1 MAETMGPPDKQ
12 QHPQQH
18 QQQHGQKKR
27 FNKKWKHFRDR
38 EHGGGGGGDGG
49 GHQGGGQGG
58 GQRHFRRPANMQS
71 GPNSEV
77 VTFDFNS
84 FPADLDEAGLAAL
97 LETLPAAP
105 KKKHKPVEHS
115 ALQEKNLADL
125 FEVAETEGVEIQ
137 SARNRRDVIF
147 EITAQRLKTHVP
159 VIVEGVVAQQGPH
172 YMLRAS
178 CYDYMPAQDDVVV
191 PASLVTRYALL
202 PGMTLRGKLR
212 APREGEKHF
221 ALVEIEEIDCN
232 DPEEAKTR
240 APFKELTPLY
250 PEERIILEGVGDNPL
265 EMRIVDLITPLG
277 RGQRGLIVAP
287 PRTGKTILLQMLA
300 KSIVQNAPDAH
311 LIILLVDERPEEVT
325 DFERML
331 PEGKR
336 EIVSSTF
343 DEPAS
348 RHLQVAEMVM
358 LRAKSLVEAG
368 EDVVILL
375 DSITRLARASNI
387 EAPSNG
393 KLLSGG
399 MDATALQFPK
409 RFFGAARNIEGGGS
423 LTILG
428 TALIETGSKMDE
440 LIFEEFK
447 GTGNMELVLDRRLS
461 DRRIFPAIDINRSG
475 TRKEEL
481 LFTPEEIKRIW
492 MLRKL
497 LNEMDPVEAMEILVS
512 KMKKTRVNAEFLMSI
527 G

>member
-18 QQQHGQKKR
+18 QQQQHQHHHKKR
-27 FNKKWKHFRDR
+27 FKKWKQFR
-38 EHGGGGGGDGG
+38 EHGGGGGGGEGG
-49 GHQGGGQGG
+49 GQHQGGGQRG
-58 GQRHFRRPANMQS
+58 FRRPANMQS
-71 GPNSEV
+71 SQNEV
-77 VTFDFNS
+77 VTFDFNT

-97 LETLPAAP
+97 AETLPAAP
-105 KKKHKPVEHS
+105 KKKHKPVEHKE
-115 ALQEKNLADL
+115 LQQKNLADL

-137 SARNRRDVIF
+137 SARNRRDVIY

-172 YMLRAS
+172 FMLRAS

-191 PASLVTRYALL
+191 PASVVARHALV
-202 PGMTLRGKLR
+202 PGMTVRGRLR

-221 ALVEIEEIDCN
+221 ALVEIEEIDCHE
-232 DPEEAKTR
+232 PEEAKTR

-265 EMRIVDLITPLG
+265 EMRIVDLITPIG

-300 KSIVQNAPDAH
+300 KSIVKNAPDAH

-481 LFTPEEIKRIW
+481 LFTPEEIRRIW

>member
-12 QHPQQH
+12 QHPPQQQH
-18 QQQHGQKKR
+18 QHQHKKR
-27 FNKKWKHFRDR
+27 FKKWKHFRDR
-38 EHGGGGGGDGG
+38 EHGGGDGG
-49 GHQGGGQGG
+49 QHAQQGGQ
-58 GQRHFRRPANMQS
+58 QRGFRRPANMQAAQ
-71 GPNSEV
+71 NEV

-84 FPADLDEAGLAAL
+84 FPADLDAAALAAL
-97 LETLPAAP
+97 DETLAPAA
-105 KKKHKPVEHS
+105 KKKQKPAEH
-115 ALQEKNLADL
+115 AELQQKNLADL
-125 FEVAETEGVEIQ
+125 FEVAEQEGVEIQ

-147 EITAQRLKTHVP
+147 EITTQRLKNHVP
-159 VIVEGVVAQQGPH
+159 VLVEGVVALQGPH
-172 YMLRAS
+172 QMLRSS
-178 CYDYMPAQDDVVV
+178 CYDYMPAQDDVVIPPSV
-191 PASLVTRYALL
+191 VQRFALV
-202 PGMTLRGKLR
+202 PGMTVRGRLRP
-212 APREGEKHF
+212 AREGEKHF
-221 ALVEIEEIDCN
+221 AVVEVEQIDCHE
-232 DPEEAKTR
+232 PEEAKTR

-250 PEERIILEGVGDNPL
+250 PEQRIILEGVGDNPL

-343 DEPAS
+343 DEPAA

-409 RFFGAARNIEGGGS
+409 RFFGAARKIEGGGS

-428 TALIETGSKMDE
+428 TALIETGS
-440 LIFEEFK
+440 
-447 GTGNMELVLDRRLS
+447 NMELVLDRRLS

-481 LFTPEEIKRIW
+481 LFTAEEIKRIW